1 MLASNSNIFIQL
13 MLPWFKIYSPDNALF
28 VMEFCLHNKFVNV
41 NQKVFNLNLVSHF
54 CMLRSVISKH
64 LKVGILS

>member
-1 MLASNSNIFIQL
+1 MLASNSKLCIQL
-13 MLPWFKIYSPDNALF
+13 MLPWCKIYSPDNALF
-28 VMEFCLHNKFVNV
+28 VMEFCLHNEFVNV
-41 NQKVFNLNLVSHF
+41 NQKVLNLDLASHF